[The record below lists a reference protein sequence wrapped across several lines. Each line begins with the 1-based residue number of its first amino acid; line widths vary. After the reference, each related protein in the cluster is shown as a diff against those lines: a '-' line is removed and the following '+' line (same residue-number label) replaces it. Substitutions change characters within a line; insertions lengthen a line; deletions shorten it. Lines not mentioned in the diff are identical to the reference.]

1 MSRLE
6 KLFCPSP
13 SHSSKSTLCLNTLTE
28 WIRES
33 PYCIDSCNE
42 FVIATGDE
50 GGVVRLFDIR
60 KKNPVDELLIDDG
73 RCEDTINDIYID
85 SNGKYLVAASADG
98 TLCAY
103 NCKSTGSNRLL
114 FHSNQTSKLL
124 KSYFKSIF
132 SNPRIAKNVSS

>member
-1 MSRLE
+1 MSAFQFY
-6 KLFCPSP
+6 KNF
-13 SHSSKSTLCLNTLTE
+13 
-28 WIRES
+28 RES

-103 NCKSTGSNRLL
+103 NCKSTGSKHFDYDFEPKFLTQNLL
-114 FHSNQTSKLL
+114 
-124 KSYFKSIF
+124 
-132 SNPRIAKNVSS
+132 R